1 MYRRE
6 AAWNATGVACAKRF
20 PWRRT
25 GRSWYTERHLSS
37 RRHRRTGRRRRPPL
51 NAAAF
56 LSKAA
61 RIYGSRNAL
70 RFGRR
75 RLDYRELDAQA
86 SRLAS
91 ALLARG
97 LVRGD
102 RVAIFMRNNPEYAVA
117 LFGVLRAGLV
127 VVPVNAKLHARELA
141 FILENAEC
149 AGLVFGDEH
158 APDVE
163 GALAEY
169 RPRLLVR
176 VGADGCGI
184 PFDELLASGDPAF
197 ADAEV
202 DPEDLAWL
210 FYTSGTTGFPKGA
223 MLSHRNLVAMT
234 VSCLADVCSFQP
246 EDVVLHAAPLSHGS
260 GLYLLA
266 MVARGSGNLIYHR
279 SHFDAADVLA
289 TVERERVTV
298 LGFVAPTMI
307 VMLLDAPGEHDTSSL
322 RRIVYG
328 GAPIHAEHARE
339 AGRRFGPVLCQ
350 IYGQG
355 EAPMTISYLRPA
367 DHTLAPDAEIVP
379 AGIPRSDVELRLV
392 GDDGSE
398 VPAGHEGE
406 VAVRGDVV
414 MAGYWRNQEAT
425 ARSLRGGWLYTG
437 DIGRLDERG
446 FLLLL
451 DRKHDMIISGGSNI
465 YPREVEEALTQ
476 HAAVREACVFG
487 MPDRLWGES
496 VAAAVVVRAGA
507 AVTADELV
515 DHCRAVLAGFKKPKA
530 VHFVDELP
538 KNAYGKVLR
547 RELRERFAGEAS
559 P

>member
-1 MYRRE
+1 
-6 AAWNATGVACAKRF
+6 
-20 PWRRT
+20 
-25 GRSWYTERHLSS
+25 
-37 RRHRRTGRRRRPPL
+37 
-51 NAAAF
+51 
-56 LSKAA
+56 
-61 RIYGSRNAL
+61 
-70 RFGRR
+70 
-75 RLDYRELDAQA
+75 
-86 SRLAS
+86 
-91 ALLARG
+91 
-97 LVRGD
+97 
-102 RVAIFMRNNPEYAVA
+102 MRNNPEYAVA
-117 LFGVLRAGLV
+117 LFGILRAGLV

-141 FILENAEC
+141 FILGNAEC
-149 AGLVFGDEH
+149 AALVFGEEH
-158 APDVE
+158 AAQVE
-163 GALAEY
+163 SALAEA

-176 VGADGCGI
+176 VGAGTQGV
-184 PFDELLASGDPAF
+184 PFEELLAAGHPSFSD
-197 ADAEV
+197 ADV
-202 DPEDLAWL
+202 QPGDLAWL

-223 MLSHRNLVAMT
+223 MLTHRNLVAMT

-266 MVARGSGNLIYHR
+266 MVARGADNLISHR
-279 SHFDAADVLA
+279 PHFDPADVLA

-307 VMLLDAPGEHDTSSL
+307 VMLLDAPGSYDTSSL

-339 AGRRFGPVLCQ
+339 AARRFGPVLCQ

-355 EAPMTISYLRPA
+355 EAPMTISYLRPE
-367 DHTLAPDAEIVP
+367 DHALALDAEIVP

-398 VPAGHEGE
+398 VSRGQEGE

-414 MAGYWRNQEAT
+414 MAGYWRDEEAT
-425 ARSLRGGWLYTG
+425 ARSLRDGWLHTG

-487 MPDRLWGES
+487 LPDRLWGES

-507 AVTADELV
+507 TVTADELV
-515 DHCRAVLAGFKKPKA
+515 AHCRAVLAGFKKPKA

-547 RELRERFAGEAS
+547 RELKERFAEAG
-559 P
+559 